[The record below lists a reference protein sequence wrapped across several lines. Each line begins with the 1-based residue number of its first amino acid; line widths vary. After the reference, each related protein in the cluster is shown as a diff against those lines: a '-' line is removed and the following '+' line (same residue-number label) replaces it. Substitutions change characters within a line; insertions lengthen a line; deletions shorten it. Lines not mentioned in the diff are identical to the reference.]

1 MKKITQND
9 IIKMDRAARR
19 SIDIELGLNRS
30 HHRIFLSKKAYNR
43 KRKNY
48 VEEF

>member
-43 KRKNY
+43 KRKIY
-48 VEEF
+48 VEDF